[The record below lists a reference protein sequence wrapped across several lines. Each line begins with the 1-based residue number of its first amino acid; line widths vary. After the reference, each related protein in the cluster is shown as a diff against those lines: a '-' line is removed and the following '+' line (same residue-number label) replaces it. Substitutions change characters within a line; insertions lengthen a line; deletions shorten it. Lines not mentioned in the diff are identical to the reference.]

1 MRRYELSP
9 EDLNHYQK
17 NTMTE
22 IIFLVEEDY
31 IDGGYTAKAIGEPIF
46 TQADN
51 LESLKALLRDSVQCH
66 FIDEAKRPT
75 LIRLIRDIF

>member
-1 MRRYELSP
+1 
-9 EDLNHYQK
+9 
-17 NTMTE
+17 MTE

-31 IDGGYTAKAIGEPIF
+31 IYGGYTAKAIGEPIF
-46 TQADN
+46 TQADD
-51 LESLKALLRDSVQCH
+51 LESLKELLRDSVQCH